1 MQTSSR
7 SRKKESMETSWKWN
21 LTVARKVNSIAFAI
35 TILTTFAFIMI
46 DTKSIAIRIG
56 IANALELHFS
66 MATVEF
72 YLQLVSILFWS
83 LLVCIVFDFWSLF
96 PFFKII
102 DF

>member
-7 SRKKESMETSWKWN
+7 LRKKESMETSWKWN
-21 LTVARKVNSIAFAI
+21 STVARKVNSKAFAI

-46 DTKSIAIRIG
+46 DTKKSIAIRIG

-72 YLQLVSILFWS
+72 YLQLVSILFD
-83 LLVCIVFDFWSLF
+83 LYLFALYLIFDPYS
-96 PFFKII
+96 FFKII